1 MLVRVLYVRVWFGIR
16 VRLLFWPMF
25 RVGSLVRVRII
36 SLLGFKHLGQRHRV
50 RFRIK
55 VSFKVSLTVRVR
67 FRVSMYVTF
76 RVGFMFRVCVL
87 ARFPFQVRVWFWG
100 KV

>member
-1 MLVRVLYVRVWFGIR
+1 MSEFGLALGSDYFSGLCSELLHCSELGSFLYWGLSILVSVTVSDLGLRLALRSVLW
-16 VRLLFWPMF
+16 F
-25 RVGSLVRVRII
+25 RVHVYI
-36 SLLGFKHLGQRHRV
+36 
-50 RFRIK
+50 
-55 VSFKVSLTVRVR
+55 
-67 FRVSMYVTF
+67 TF